1 MTPLDPFLPSFQG
14 KITLWDHSL
23 DLMITT
29 LKLDKIR
36 LATYIISLNEL
47 TLNFRILDK
56 EDNQNHRLSA
66 INLLV
71 IRVPKH

>member
-1 MTPLDPFLPSFQG
+1 
-14 KITLWDHSL
+14 
-23 DLMITT
+23 MITT

-36 LATYIISLNEL
+36 LATYNISPNEL

-66 INLLV
+66 INLPV
-71 IRVPKH
+71 IRVLKH